1 MFSPHLYSTFTIHNS
16 ISAMKKIIFLLC
28 ASIFMLSATPAL
40 AGPKMDKRHA
50 YVLKN
55 LELDKKTEAALSP
68 VLMQYLQAK
77 KEANKKYDDLK
88 DKYKSA
94 EKAGTLTNAQA
105 TELLNAKFERDAKEL
120 AVKKRYYT
128 EFLKILK
135 PKTVWYVFDLSN
147 DKKEKID
154 GKD

>member
-1 MFSPHLYSTFTIHNS
+1 
-16 ISAMKKIIFLLC
+16 MKKIIFLLC
-28 ASIFMLSATPAL
+28 ASIFMLSATPAF

-68 VLMQYLQAK
+68 VLMKYLQDK

>member
-1 MFSPHLYSTFTIHNS
+1 
-16 ISAMKKIIFLLC
+16 
-28 ASIFMLSATPAL
+28 
-40 AGPKMDKRHA
+40 MDKRHA

-68 VLMQYLQAK
+68 VLMKYLQDK

>member
-1 MFSPHLYSTFTIHNS
+1 
-16 ISAMKKIIFLLC
+16 MKKIIFLLC
-28 ASIFMLSATPAL
+28 APIFMLSAAPAF
-40 AGPKMDKRHA
+40 AGPQMDKRHA

-68 VLMQYLQAK
+68 ILMQYLKDK

-120 AVKKRYYT
+120 TVKKRYYT

-154 GKD
+154 GKE